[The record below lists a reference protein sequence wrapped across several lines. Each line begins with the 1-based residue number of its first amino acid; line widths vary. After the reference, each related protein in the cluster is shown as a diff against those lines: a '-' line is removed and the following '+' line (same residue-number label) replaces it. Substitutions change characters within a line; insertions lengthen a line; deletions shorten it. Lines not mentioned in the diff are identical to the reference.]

1 LYSQLLSYKLY
12 PAHQEFPSNF
22 SMFFYVNSIGWH
34 FWMDTN
40 YLNMKN
46 LIQVERG
53 CMICSINI
61 WLRAVAVHFST
72 PLRLYQPYA
81 CATDTDGEG
90 QKNGQKLT
98 HQISVSSAS

>member
-40 YLNMKN
+40 YIANRPAPFIFSDECYLVLHSWVFAFTQPCPISK
-46 LIQVERG
+46 QD
-53 CMICSINI
+53 
-61 WLRAVAVHFST
+61 FST
-72 PLRLYQPYA
+72 LA
-81 CATDTDGEG
+81 
-90 QKNGQKLT
+90 
-98 HQISVSSAS
+98 